1 MDLGLTGR
9 TAIICASSRG
19 LGKACAIALANEGC
33 KVIINGRHAD
43 RLHETAE
50 EIKALTHSP
59 VIEVVADISTP
70 NGQKALLGKCPD
82 PDILVNN
89 NHGPAFRHFRQI
101 DRTAMIDG
109 IIQNMVTPVELIKAV
124 IDKMVAKKFGRIINI
139 TSTSVYVPIAG
150 LDLSSGARA
159 GLTSFLAGIA
169 RTVVADNVTINNLL
183 PGPFLT
189 DRLEQSFKA
198 ASEKTGATAHEV
210 MEKRK
215 QENPAKRFGNP
226 EEFGQACAFL
236 CSDKSGFITG
246 QNLIIDGGA
255 YLSAF

>member
-1 MDLGLTGR
+1 MDLGLKGR
-9 TAIICASSRG
+9 TAIICASSKG
-19 LGKACAIALANEGC
+19 LGKACAIALAHEGC
-33 KVIINGRHAD
+33 DVIINGRHAD
-43 RLHETAE
+43 SLHKTAE
-50 EIKALTHSP
+50 EIKVLTHAT
-59 VIEVVADISTP
+59 VIEVVGDISTP
-70 NGQKALLGKCPD
+70 DGQLALFEKCPD

-89 NHGPAFRHFRQI
+89 NHGPAFRDFRELNRNAI
-101 DRTAMIDG
+101 IDG
-109 IIQNMVTPVELIKAV
+109 IIQNMVTPIELIKAV
-124 IDKMVAKKFGRIINI
+124 IDKMVAKKFGRIVNI
-139 TSTSVYVPIAG
+139 TSTSVYAPIAG

-189 DRLEQSFKA
+189 DRLKQSFNA
-198 ASEKTGATAHEV
+198 ASEKTGATVHDV

-215 QENPAKRFGNP
+215 KENPAKRFGDP